1 MVEDWISLWH
11 QGLKKNSSYSNHLHM
26 CRSDRLSDL
35 FSKNQTSKFFST
47 KDNGELAVLL
57 FIGCKFPDI
66 NEENQDEDQ

>member
-1 MVEDWISLWH
+1 
-11 QGLKKNSSYSNHLHM
+11 M

-66 NEENQDEDQ
+66 NEGNQDEDQ